1 MGRSILPV
9 TQLLFEQIKEVK
21 PLYGALRR
29 GDQLILDDMF
39 ELVRQHRA
47 AIANAANLLPLEAML
62 MLMLMEERK
71 RNNRIRHEIY
81 GELRELRDQIEELKK
96 DGL

>member
-9 TQLLFEQIKEVK
+9 TQLVFEQIREVK

-29 GDQLILDDMF
+29 GDQLTLDGIFDS
-39 ELVRQHRA
+39 VYQHRA

-71 RNNRIRHEIY
+71 RNNHIRNEIY
-81 GELRELRDQIEELKK
+81 GELRELREQIETLKK
-96 DGL
+96 TAP